1 MWFCIMSSRLIFNQV
16 SSFLVICHVHP
27 LKLTKM
33 LCHYNA
39 HASAGVGLF
48 FIICVQTF
56 FFFLQNCIIYKRKW
70 LSYICCREISLVIW
84 HEWCLGVG
92 AYRSEVMHRKPLLGA
107 PKQVHSCINGEEKM
121 TCDDSLCI
129 VNQGKEKGESKWSC
143 SRSREGGWT
152 DQSSHRQT

>member
-1 MWFCIMSSRLIFNQV
+1 MCANL
-16 SSFLVICHVHP
+16 
-27 LKLTKM
+27 
-33 LCHYNA
+33 
-39 HASAGVGLF
+39 
-48 FIICVQTF
+48 

-92 AYRSEVMHRKPLLGA
+92 AYRSEVMHRKPLLGS

-143 SRSREGGWT
+143 SRRT
-152 DQSSHRQT
+152 DRSEFTQANLTPLPFPVCTDFDHHHLWSSLHVGYPPDHQKKKPRVVRFRPLLVLI